1 MPYAL
6 LAMEGADAGLTAMS
20 SAASALLDLVGTIYT
35 TAIEH
40 PLLMIPIAAT
50 CLGTAVG
57 LFRALTGQRRRGR
70 K

>member
-1 MPYAL
+1 MLYAL
-6 LAMEGADAGLTAMS
+6 AAFEGDAGLTAMS

-35 TAIEH
+35 TATAH
-40 PLLMIPIAAT
+40 PLLMIPIAAA

-57 LFRALTGQRRRGR
+57 LFRALPGQRRRGR